1 MRKRIAATVII
12 AMIAGALC
20 ACSSGQARQE
30 PAAETDAAQEQEAQ
44 AEAAQEQDVQADEAQ
59 GQEAQADAAQEQE
72 AQTDAAQETASG
84 GVRPA
89 YVIMERNFMETED
102 DITLIASGS
111 YETIQLTEEAAIAYP
126 SLNKTVTALSADSD
140 LRYKKYFEELED
152 AAELAREQI
161 RDDMENIPVGEMEGG
176 IEPVRCDEE
185 VLSFFE
191 TTYTFY
197 PGSAHGFTAYQG
209 YNYDPA
215 SGNPI
220 TLEDVFT
227 DPAALLP
234 AVEEN
239 LRLQTLE
246 SQEIEAGEEL
256 QTYFGEGQD
265 SLVWA
270 IDEQGVTFLFAPS
283 AIAPYAAGTI
293 EAKISFAEYPDLFTG
308 KYGPSAGGYARR
320 ISDYVPFT
328 EDLDGDG
335 RRETLSVY
343 GDYSDG
349 NEINEYSGIK
359 VCVDDQELS
368 VEQYFYRMGSYLLHT
383 QDGRNYI
390 YAVTTS
396 DNDYQTLI
404 VFDLSG
410 GTVSLA
416 GKLDRT
422 GFGSVY
428 HAVYEEG
435 EFEWDE
441 SYSELFPILD
451 PASFVLDTR
460 MDRLST
466 YSAYRS
472 YQVGS
477 DGMPEPMTDYYEISA
492 DLELTSLIPLTAEKV
507 DTQTGAGTGEEKE
520 LPAGTKC
527 RLWHTNGED
536 TVDVMLEDGSAVRLN
551 VEGTWPQTVNGHEL
565 DEAFSGTMFAG

>member
-44 AEAAQEQDVQADEAQ
+44 ADAAQEQEAQADAAQEQDVQADEAQ

-293 EAKISFAEYPDLFTG
+293 EAK
-308 KYGPSAGGYARR
+308 
-320 ISDYVPFT
+320 
-328 EDLDGDG
+328 
-335 RRETLSVY
+335 TLSVY